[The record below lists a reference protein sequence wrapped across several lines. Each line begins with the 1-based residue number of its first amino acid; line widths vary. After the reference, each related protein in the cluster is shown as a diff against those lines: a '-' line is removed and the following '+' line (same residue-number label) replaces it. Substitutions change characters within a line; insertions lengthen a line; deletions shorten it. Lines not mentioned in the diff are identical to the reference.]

1 MIANSAFFP
10 LPGET
15 FVEETNVNFL
25 RTFVAECVVL
35 LPNVRFLFVVREL
48 LGLVKYELD
57 FFRNFMSAENTQNVL
72 GSLEK
77 CEGDRELVL
86 RNILSSGRNVELNF
100 LQLFPAVGFAS
111 FRSKRFTFVI
121 RNLRS
126 SSIPLELC
134 VIL

>member
-57 FFRNFMSAENTQNVL
+57 FFRNFMSAENTHNVL
-72 GSLEK
+72 GSLE
-77 CEGDRELVL
+77 
-86 RNILSSGRNVELNF
+86 
-100 LQLFPAVGFAS
+100 
-111 FRSKRFTFVI
+111 
-121 RNLRS
+121 
-126 SSIPLELC
+126 
-134 VIL
+134 